1 MAEEWKYHMYFVKMF
16 LLVGLSLA
24 FGWRLDDLFRS
35 YACGHASPKV
45 VTFPKNSCPLSR
57 ETNCTAKGSNEAEEC
72 YEKNQS

>member
-1 MAEEWKYHMYFVKMF
+1 MYSIKIFI
-16 LLVGLSLA
+16 LTGLRLA

-45 VTFPKNSCPLSR
+45 VTFHKNRRPLSR